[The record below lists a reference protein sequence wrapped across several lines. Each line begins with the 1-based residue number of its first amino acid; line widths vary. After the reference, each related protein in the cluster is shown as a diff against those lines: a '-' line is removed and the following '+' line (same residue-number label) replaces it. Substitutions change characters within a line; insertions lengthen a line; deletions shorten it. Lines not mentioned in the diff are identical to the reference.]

1 MRVPVNAV
9 NAPMEV
15 SARHARWRNSS
26 GELKGFDRIADM
38 ARALLLVIVA
48 LGGCTSMSMR
58 DCDHCPEMVVIPAGL
73 AILGAAAD
81 DEFRGPDELPER
93 RIAIRRPFAVSRYE
107 ITRDQYEAFVRA
119 TNRPVGGDC
128 LTDRRKRGDW
138 QYDAATT
145 FRDPGF
151 AQAGDHPVACVNW
164 EGAQAYVAWLN
175 TQTDGG
181 YRLLSELEWEYVA
194 RGGATQNLV
203 YPWGNDPGQGCPF
216 ANLFDRTALA
226 TYAGMDTSGYKVFD
240 PADCDDGRLNTSPAG
255 SKKPNAFG
263 VYDIIGN
270 VQEWVEDC
278 YSASHDGLSE
288 SGLPPVQSECA
299 RRMVKGGSWGTLA
312 HNARIAERVAY
323 PATHRDDSIG
333 IRVART
339 LR

>member
-1 MRVPVNAV
+1 MN
-9 NAPMEV
+9 
-15 SARHARWRNSS
+15 
-26 GELKGFDRIADM
+26 
-38 ARALLLVIVA
+38 RALLLVAIA
-48 LGGCTSMSMR
+48 LSGCTSLSTR
-58 DCDHCPEMVVIPAGL
+58 DCDHCPEMVVIPAGT
-73 AILGAAAD
+73 AILGATAD
-81 DEFRGPDELPER
+81 DRFRNPDELPER
-93 RIAIRRPFAVSRYE
+93 RFALRQPFAVSRYE

-119 TNRPVGGDC
+119 TNRTVGGDC
-128 LTDRRKRGDW
+128 LTDRRKHGDW

-164 EGAQAYVAWLN
+164 EDARAYLAWLN

-181 YRLLSELEWEYVA
+181 YRLLTEVEWEYIA

-203 YPWGNDPGQGCPF
+203 YPWGNDPSQGCAF
-216 ANLFDRTALA
+216 ANVFDRTTRQA
-226 TYAGMDTSGYKVFD
+226 YAGMDTSGYRVFD
-240 PADCDDGRLNTSPAG
+240 PMDCDDGQLKTSAAG

-278 YSASHDGLSE
+278 YTASRDQLSE
-288 SGLPPVQSECA
+288 SGVPPLLRDCA
-299 RRMVKGGSWGTLA
+299 RRLVKGGSWGTLA
-312 HNARIAERVAY
+312 HNVRIAERISY

>member
-1 MRVPVNAV
+1 VAGIHDGDRKRS
-9 NAPMEV
+9 
-15 SARHARWRNSS
+15 SALVFAALSMIPSRND
-26 GELKGFDRIADM
+26 GLERIANM
-38 ARALLLVIVA
+38 ARALLLVAVA
-48 LGGCTSMSMR
+48 LSGCASMSTR
-58 DCDHCPEMVVIPAGL
+58 DCALCPEMVVIPAGT

-81 DEFRGPDELPER
+81 DKFRGPDELPER
-93 RIAIRRPFAVSRYE
+93 RFAIRLPFAVSRYE

-151 AQAGDHPVACVNW
+151 AQAGDHPVACVDW
-164 EGAQAYVAWLN
+164 EEAKAYVAWLN

-181 YRLLSELEWEYVA
+181 YRLLSEVEWEYVA
-194 RGGATQNLV
+194 RGGATQNFV
-203 YPWGNDPGQGCPF
+203 YPWGNDSRQGCPF

-240 PADCDDGRLNTSPAG
+240 PMDCDDGALNTSPVG
-255 SKKPNAFG
+255 SKKPNSFG
-263 VYDIIGN
+263 VHDAIGN

-278 YSASHDGLSE
+278 YSANHDVAE
-288 SGLPPVQSECA
+288 PGLPPAHGECA
-299 RRMVKGGSWGTLA
+299 RRLVKGGSWGTLA

-323 PATHRDDSIG
+323 PPTHRDDSIG
-333 IRVART
+333 IRVAKT
-339 LR
+339 LH